1 MQQLWLALI
10 IGLIIGW
17 LIEWLIDWRFW
28 RKNVALL
35 RAENADLQ
43 RRIAAYEAAL
53 QAPVPQPATTDRSP
67 AAPASDASTAAAP
80 IQQVE

>member
-1 MQQLWLALI
+1 MQQVWLALI

-17 LIEWLIDWRFW
+17 LIEWLIDWRYW

-43 RRIAAYEAAL
+43 RRIAAYAAA
-53 QAPVPQPATTDRSP
+53 QAPVHLPATDDQFA
-67 AAPASDASTAAAP
+67 AAPASDVSTAAAP